1 MLDRYDNVKNEFF
14 ISIST
19 FLLFSSLPFFGR
31 IILVWNGNSLN
42 IVILTLLGSL
52 ILNKYLKTY
61 FILSFLPFP
70 VVLWLLSFEKI
81 KINLNSKKKGWSS
94 KCWKREWSEN
104 KIFVLHFRLKKETVV
119 SFLLQEF
126 NYFDLL
132 FSCDCSNG

>member
-14 ISIST
+14 ISILT
-19 FLLFSSLPFFGR
+19 FLLFSILPFFGR

-94 KCWKREWSEN
+94 KYWKREWSEN
-104 KIFVLHFRLKKETVV
+104 KIFFLHFRLKKETVV